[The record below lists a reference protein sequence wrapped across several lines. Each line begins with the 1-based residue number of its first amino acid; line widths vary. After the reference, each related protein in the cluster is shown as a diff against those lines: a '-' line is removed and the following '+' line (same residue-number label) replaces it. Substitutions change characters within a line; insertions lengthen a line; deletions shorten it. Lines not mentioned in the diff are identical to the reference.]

1 MISDQTFKQY
11 DVVRVK
17 ALRKPVHFE
26 PDGTN
31 RRAPQVGDVAAI
43 LEVYKNPPGYEL
55 ECSGSDGI
63 TEWLRAFSP
72 NDIEIE
78 KI

>member
-31 RRAPQVGDVAAI
+31 RRAPQVGDVAVI
-43 LEVYKNPPGYEL
+43 VEVYKNPPGYEL

-63 TEWLRAFSP
+63 TDWLCAFSA
-72 NDIEIE
+72 NDIEFE